1 MFTLTVTCEVRPTE
15 DKDKV
20 MKAVTNL
27 FDLDKVEV
35 IEDYPYSKLVGES
48 SKIESL
54 AKLHRILRQER
65 ILDTFRSVLLSNKI
79 GNTTEFRLN
88 KQSAYVGRATLVT
101 LDSESPLGPITVR
114 ITSDKIDEVIDWLAP
129 KTVGGRPIQERS
141 VPKV

>member
-54 AKLHRILRQER
+54 AKLHRILRQ
-65 ILDTFRSVLLSNKI
+65 
-79 GNTTEFRLN
+79 
-88 KQSAYVGRATLVT
+88 
-101 LDSESPLGPITVR
+101 
-114 ITSDKIDEVIDWLAP
+114 
-129 KTVGGRPIQERS
+129 
-141 VPKV
+141 